1 MLSFRFFNAMQNVKY
16 VVLENKQPEGRRGNS
31 VLGHHKIA
39 APEVSKINVGGGGRG
54 WEGGRREKNRDCIL
68 KPKNLFNS
76 QAASGSQVRQ
86 NGEERVQLP
95 ILDNAIMKEY

>member
-39 APEVSKINVGGGGRG
+39 ALEVSKINVGGGGRG
-54 WEGGRREKNRDCIL
+54 WEGGRREKKQRL
-68 KPKNLFNS
+68 HFKTKKSL
-76 QAASGSQVRQ
+76 QLSGSIR
-86 NGEERVQLP
+86 
-95 ILDNAIMKEY
+95 